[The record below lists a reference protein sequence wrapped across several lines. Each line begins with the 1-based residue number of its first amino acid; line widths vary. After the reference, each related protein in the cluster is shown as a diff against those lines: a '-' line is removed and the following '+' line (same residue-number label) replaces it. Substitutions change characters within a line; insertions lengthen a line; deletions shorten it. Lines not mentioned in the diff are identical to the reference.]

1 MDGNVYVVGET
12 DGALGGPNQGYYD
25 GWVIKYDGSG
35 HRLWSRQPGT
45 SEGDAAFGV
54 ATDTD
59 GNVYVVGETE
69 GALGGPFKG
78 ASDAWVIKFDGDGH
92 QLWSR
97 QPGTSGWDDALGVA
111 TDTDGN
117 VYVVGET
124 NGALGG
130 PNQGY
135 YDGWVIKFDG
145 SGRVLWSR
153 QPGTSDSDAAFGV
166 ATDTDGNVYV
176 VGDTD
181 GALAGAEK
189 GDSDAWVIKFDGD
202 GHRLWGRQPG
212 TSGFDT
218 TTGVATDTD
227 GNVSIGGFTDG
238 ALGGP
243 YKGILDG
250 WVIKFDGDGHRLWG
264 RQPGTSGADDAQ
276 GVATDTNG
284 NVYAVGQT
292 SGALGGPNKGEYD
305 AWIIKYAR

>member
-1 MDGNVYVVGET
+1 VLWSRQPGTSDGDFARAVTTDRDGNVYVVGETNGALGGPKKGNDDAWLIKYDGDGHQLWSRQPGTSDVDFTQSVATDMDGNVYVVGET

-25 GWVIKYDGSG
+25 GWVIK
-35 HRLWSRQPGT
+35 
-45 SEGDAAFGV
+45 
-54 ATDTD
+54 
-59 GNVYVVGETE
+59 
-69 GALGGPFKG
+69 
-78 ASDAWVIKFDGDGH
+78 FDGG
-92 QLWSR
+92 
-97 QPGTSGWDDALGVA
+97 
-111 TDTDGN
+111 
-117 VYVVGET
+117 
-124 NGALGG
+124 
-130 PNQGY
+130 
-135 YDGWVIKFDG
+135 
-145 SGRVLWSR
+145 
-153 QPGTSDSDAAFGV
+153 
-166 ATDTDGNVYV
+166 
-176 VGDTD
+176 
-181 GALAGAEK
+181 
-189 GDSDAWVIKFDGD
+189 

-212 TSGFDT
+212 TSGFDAAF
-218 TTGVATDTD
+218 GVATDTD

>member
-135 YDGWVIKFDG
+135 YDGG
-145 SGRVLWSR
+145 
-153 QPGTSDSDAAFGV
+153 
-166 ATDTDGNVYV
+166 
-176 VGDTD
+176 
-181 GALAGAEK
+181 
-189 GDSDAWVIKFDGD
+189 
-202 GHRLWGRQPG
+202 
-212 TSGFDT
+212 
-218 TTGVATDTD
+218 
-227 GNVSIGGFTDG
+227 
-238 ALGGP
+238 
-243 YKGILDG
+243 
-250 WVIKFDGDGHRLWG
+250 
-264 RQPGTSGADDAQ
+264 
-276 GVATDTNG
+276 
-284 NVYAVGQT
+284 
-292 SGALGGPNKGEYD
+292 
-305 AWIIKYAR
+305 